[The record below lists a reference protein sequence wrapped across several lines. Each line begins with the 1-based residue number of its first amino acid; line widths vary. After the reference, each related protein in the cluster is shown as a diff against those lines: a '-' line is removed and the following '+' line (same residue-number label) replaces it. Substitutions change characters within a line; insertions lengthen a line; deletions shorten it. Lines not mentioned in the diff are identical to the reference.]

1 MMTKIVLPT
10 SGLMRSIKRVC
21 LLLCCGCLQA
31 CSLWY
36 YQLGT
41 PLSAADAPDPAQ
53 GITMQEVFD
62 QLGPPQRIS
71 ATVNGYVMAW
81 EYWYITERSLG
92 FGLGAGGA
100 DFLSIDWAKAN
111 VSGEFVLL
119 SFDRDHRLLTSNF
132 EQWDRSAGGGRGVQP
147 LFGFVDVVDVGDLLG
162 RMPQHD
168 WGGASLEPLPTTLNS
183 DSRMDTGQHG
193 IEQRGTTRGVGQHS
207 LELH

>member
-1 MMTKIVLPT
+1 MMSKFALPSRCIT
-10 SGLMRSIKRVC
+10 RPLKC
-21 LLLCCGCLQA
+21 ACTLLCCGYLQA

-36 YQLGT
+36 YELGA
-41 PLSAADAPDPAQ
+41 PLSAADAPNPEQ

-81 EYWYITERSLG
+81 EYWYITEKS
-92 FGLGAGGA
+92 FGLSLGAGGA
-100 DFLSIDWAKAN
+100 DFLSVDWGKAN
-111 VSGEFVLL
+111 ASGEFVLL
-119 SFDRDHRLLTSNF
+119 SFDRDHQLLTSNF
-132 EQWDRSAGGGRGVQP
+132 EQWDRNAGGGRGVQP
-147 LFGFVDVVDVGDLLG
+147 LFGFIDVVDVDDLLR

-168 WGGASLEPLPTTLNS
+168 WGAASLEPLPTTLNS

-193 IEQRGTTRGVGQHS
+193 IEQRGTTRGVGQRS